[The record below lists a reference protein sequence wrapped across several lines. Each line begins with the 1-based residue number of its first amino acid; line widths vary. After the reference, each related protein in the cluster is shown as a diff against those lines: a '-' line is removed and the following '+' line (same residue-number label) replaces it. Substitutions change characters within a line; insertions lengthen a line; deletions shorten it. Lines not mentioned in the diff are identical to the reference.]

1 MFSNRSGAIVPFQSD
16 RHLPVHQPRRS
27 GQQFSGGRGIR
38 SNVVGHAPNVAAS
51 ILRYFDIDLH
61 RLPEMSDQELA
72 GFADRAH
79 QMKQLRKVL
88 PILEKHFEEL
98 IEGQLEYE
106 QFIQK
111 FLKTGGAAAQKI
123 DKGILD
129 AWLLSQGY
137 NHHLKLMGQQANLGT
152 QKQDAEF
159 QSQFSLNQLDFQTAM
174 QIVKLRRQ
182 SGQQRIREKVP
193 QYLYGQ
199 QIAEQQRLKEQQRR
213 DLLTYGT
220 QNQPQRKSFFQ
231 NVASFFGG

>member
-1 MFSNRSGAIVPFQSD
+1 
-16 RHLPVHQPRRS
+16 
-27 GQQFSGGRGIR
+27 
-38 SNVVGHAPNVAAS
+38 
-51 ILRYFDIDLH
+51 
-61 RLPEMSDQELA
+61 
-72 GFADRAH
+72 
-79 QMKQLRKVL
+79 
-88 PILEKHFEEL
+88 
-98 IEGQLEYE
+98 
-106 QFIQK
+106 
-111 FLKTGGAAAQKI
+111 
-123 DKGILD
+123 
-129 AWLLSQGY
+129 
-137 NHHLKLMGQQANLGT
+137 MGQQANLGT

-220 QNQPQRKSFFQ
+220 QNQPQRKNFFQ